1 MSRETVQPRS
11 ADAAPPL
18 ESALRTPV
26 VVALV
31 AAWLACVGIYAV
43 LFSLT
48 GFPFALAL
56 RGALANGIPD
66 GLLAL
71 VVLRAARGMDRVRDT
86 PLGLLRTHAPR
97 AALLVGLALA
107 GKSFL
112 LWIEFILVRGDTHYR
127 IVAGIVGW
135 HLFISVLVYIA
146 AAAAA
151 QAWMTARRLKEEEA
165 HDARAEALRA
175 RAELSALRAQLNPH
189 FLFNVLHSV
198 LGMVRRDPAV
208 AEAALEN
215 LGDLLHYAI
224 RVHRDGVDWTALRH
238 EWEFME
244 TYLKLE
250 ALRLGDRLRIDCQVD
265 EAALEQSVPT
275 FSLQPLVENA
285 VRHGIAPRA
294 AGGRIAVASRLEGG
308 TLRLE
313 VSNDCDGRAGSGI
326 HDGGTT
332 ADGDEGGLGLR
343 VLRERL
349 EALYRGRARMA
360 AGPTAEGGY
369 NVVLTLPLA
378 AGGVEAGE

>member
-1 MSRETVQPRS
+1 MG
-11 ADAAPPL
+11 
-18 ESALRTPV
+18 TPV
-26 VVALV
+26 VVALC

-48 GFPFALAL
+48 GFPFAFAL

-71 VVLRAARGMDRVRDT
+71 VVLRAARRMDAARDT
-86 PLGLLRTHAPR
+86 PLCLLRSHLPR
-97 AALLVGLALA
+97 AALFVGLALA

-135 HLFISVLVYIA
+135 HLFISVLVYLA
-146 AAAAA
+146 ATAAA

-165 HDARAEALRA
+165 HAARAEALRA

-208 AEAALEN
+208 AEAALED

-250 ALRLGDRLRIDCQVD
+250 TLRLGDRLQVVRQVD
-265 EAALEQSVPT
+265 EAALDQSVPT

-294 AGGRIAVASRLEGG
+294 AGGRIAVASRIEGAA
-308 TLRLE
+308 LRLE
-313 VSNDCDGRAGSGI
+313 VSNDGDGTRPVGEEDKSARAAAGRDGGGRAE
-326 HDGGTT
+326 
-332 ADGDEGGLGLR
+332 DGDEGGLGLR

-349 EALYRGRARMA
+349 EVLYRGRARMA

-378 AGGVEAGE
+378 AGGPQAGE